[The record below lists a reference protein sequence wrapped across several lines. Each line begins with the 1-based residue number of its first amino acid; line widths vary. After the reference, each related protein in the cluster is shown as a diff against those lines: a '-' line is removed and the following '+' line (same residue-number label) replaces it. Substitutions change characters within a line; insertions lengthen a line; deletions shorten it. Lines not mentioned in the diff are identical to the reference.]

1 VFSYLGQSFSGGNSV
16 QSADSG
22 FMRFACECD
31 ISMTI
36 RATDQLGRNAAASQA
51 LSEPAFSPIDLI
63 EVAGSNANPGP
74 RTPDSIRGIER
85 LERLERA
92 ALVCERSD

>member
-1 VFSYLGQSFSGGNSV
+1 
-16 QSADSG
+16 
-22 FMRFACECD
+22 
-31 ISMTI
+31 MTI

-51 LSEPAFSPIDLI
+51 LSKPAFSPIDLI
-63 EVAGSNANPGP
+63 GVAGSDANPGP